1 MTTSAPTTAAP
12 TTAPQTTAAP
22 NPAPSPTGTGGGNG
36 GTGGTGGTGATG
48 GEEMS
53 CSCKLPLLDGSSFAE
68 SGRKLSHV
76 AARVLERKKRSA
88 TEDLPLKTRGHNHP
102 SNSYSSGNALG
113 SLVQVVILAAL
124 AALAAYGNT
133 SNAYKDRVQ

>member
-1 MTTSAPTTAAP
+1 MTTSAPTTAA
-12 TTAPQTTAAP
+12 QTTAAP

-36 GTGGTGGTGATG
+36 GTGGGATG

-53 CSCKLPLLDGSSFAE
+53 CSCKLPLLDGSSFAA
-68 SGRKLSHV
+68 SGRKLSNV

-88 TEDLPLKTRGHNHP
+88 TEDFPLKTRGHNHP

-113 SLVQVVILAAL
+113 SLVQVVILASL